1 MSKEDRILITTFTTW
16 LPHQTSNASDDLLR
30 QLEAKSVLPPH
41 SRVLHQLPVC
51 TETAYARIKCEIEQ
65 YQPKYVICCGMAE
78 RRQVLGLEVRATHA
92 QGQLWTPISLIH
104 LSSIRKQLNRTEL
117 SFDAGAFV
125 CNGIY
130 HALLKQFWRTVEQYS
145 EQRASSQV
153 LANPMPLFVH
163 VPCLTPENQADLRQD
178 FQQILYQ
185 LPSRS

>member
-16 LPHQTSNASDDLLR
+16 LPHQASNASDDLLR
-30 QLEAKSVLPPH
+30 QLEAESDLPSH

-51 TETAYARIKCEIEQ
+51 TETAYARIRYEIEQ
-65 YQPKYVICCGMAE
+65 YEPNYVICCGMAE
-78 RRQVLGLEVRATHA
+78 RRQVLSLEVRATHA

-104 LSSIRKQLNRTEL
+104 LSSLRKQLNRTEM
-117 SFDAGAFV
+117 SFDAGTFV

-130 HALLKQFWRTVEQYS
+130 YALLKQFWGTVEQHS
-145 EQRASSQV
+145 EQRTSSPV
-153 LANPMPLFVH
+153 TTNPMPLFVH
-163 VPCLTPENQADLRQD
+163 VPCLTRENQADLRQD